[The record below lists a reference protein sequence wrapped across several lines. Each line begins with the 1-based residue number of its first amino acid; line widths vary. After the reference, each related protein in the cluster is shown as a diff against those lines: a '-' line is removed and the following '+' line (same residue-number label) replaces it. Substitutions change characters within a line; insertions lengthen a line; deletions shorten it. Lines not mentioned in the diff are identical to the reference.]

1 MLRAITEFASGMLI
15 CWFLNVVQLGVAFV
29 LLASTE
35 KALPSVYVLAA
46 ALGLVQFGYVLPI
59 YRLLWRKQRRYS
71 AHGLLTAAFATA
83 LANAVIDYHLFGS
96 AMFHFWR

>member
-1 MLRAITEFASGMLI
+1 VLRAITEFASGMLI
-15 CWFLNVVQLGVAFV
+15 CWLLNLVQLGVAFI
-29 LLASTE
+29 LLAGSE
-35 KALPSVYVLAA
+35 KTLPSVYVLAA

-59 YRLLWRKQRRYS
+59 CRLLWRKGRRYA
-71 AHGLLTAAFATA
+71 AHGLLTAASATA